1 MLTDDLLL
9 TSGFVTYVHM
19 EKGVLQAD
27 CFSPL
32 MFNFII
38 NTFIQF
44 VKHEQYEQFGY
55 KFIQIYEIFN
65 FTLLVPI
72 C

>member
-1 MLTDDLLL
+1 
-9 TSGFVTYVHM
+9 
-19 EKGVLQAD
+19 
-27 CFSPL
+27 

-38 NTFIQF
+38 NTFIQS